1 MTNAVPAARRR
12 RARAQRG
19 PAPHEAGRLRLLL
32 PKGLYTRSL
41 LIVIIPMIV
50 LQAVIAS
57 VFLDRHWEQVTYRL
71 SAAVAGDV
79 DAVVDLWRAAP
90 TEAAKKQV
98 VKLAHDNFGLDVT
111 AAPPGQVPAGA
122 RDVGGL
128 LSILKPALTEQ
139 IASRVDA
146 PFWIDTDTDPSLF
159 TVHVE
164 LPGSELRITGRQ
176 STAYA
181 SNSHIFL
188 VWMVAAS
195 LVLIAVAILFLRNQI
210 RPIQQL
216 ADAAEAFGKGR
227 EVPSFR
233 PRGAREVRRAASA
246 FLAMKTRIERQIE
259 QRTTMLAGVSH
270 DLRTVLT
277 RFKLELALIGDGPET
292 AALSDDVDEMTRMLE
307 GYLAFARGD
316 AGEAARPMDAA
327 ALVDEVAD
335 SVHEPGCR
343 IETSFSGEP
352 TITARPDA
360 LKRCLGNLVI
370 NAARFAREVR
380 ITARH
385 DGGQFVVHVDDDGPG
400 IPADQREE
408 VFRPFLRLDAARN
421 QDHAGSGLGLTIARD
436 VARGHGGD
444 LTLGDSPLGGL
455 RATLHIPA

>member
-1 MTNAVPAARRR
+1 MTSVLPSARRR
-12 RARAQRG
+12 RIPSLGGA
-19 PAPHEAGRLRLLL
+19 APREGRFGLPL

-50 LQAVIAS
+50 LQAVVAS
-57 VFLDRHWEQVTYRL
+57 VFLDRHWELVTRRL
-71 SAAVAGDV
+71 SSAVAGDI

-90 TEAAKKQV
+90 DAAARQKV
-98 VKLAHDNFGLDVT
+98 IRLAHDNFNLDVAT
-111 AAPPGQVPAGA
+111 GPPAPIPAGA
-122 RDVGGL
+122 SNTGGL
-128 LSILKPALTEQ
+128 LAIMKPVLARQ
-139 IASRVDA
+139 IGGRVQA
-146 PFWIDTDTDPSLF
+146 PFWIDTDSDPSFF

-164 LPGSELRITGRQ
+164 LPEAELRITGRQ
-176 STAYA
+176 SMAYA
-181 SNSHIFL
+181 TNSHIFL

-195 LVLIAVAILFLRNQI
+195 LVLIVVAILFLRNQI

-216 ADAAEAFGKGR
+216 ADAAEALGKGR

-259 QRTTMLAGVSH
+259 QRTAMLAGVSH

-277 RFKLELALIGDGPET
+277 RFKLELALIGEGPET
-292 AALSDDVDEMTRMLE
+292 AALSDDVDEMARMLE

-327 ALVDEVAD
+327 ALVAEVAET
-335 SVHEPGCR
+335 VHEPDCR
-343 IETSFSGEP
+343 VETSFSGEP

-360 LKRCLGNLVI
+360 LKRCLGNLI
-370 NAARFAREVR
+370 ANAARFAHEVR
-380 ITARH
+380 VTARH
-385 DGGQFVVHVDDDGPG
+385 DGGQLVVHVDDDGPG
-400 IPADQREE
+400 IPPDQREE

-455 RATLHIPA
+455 RATLRIPA

>member
-1 MTNAVPAARRR
+1 VSHTLPLPRRR
-12 RARAQRG
+12 PAGARHGSQPR
-19 PAPHEAGRLRLLL
+19 ETGRFRLLL

-41 LIVIIPMIV
+41 LIVIIPMIA
-50 LQAVIAS
+50 LQAVVAS
-57 VFLDRHWEQVTYRL
+57 VFLDRHWELMTRRL

-79 DAVVDLWRAAP
+79 GAVVALWRAAP
-90 TEAAKKQV
+90 TDAARKEV
-98 VKLAHDNFGLDVT
+98 TRLAHDNFGLDL
-111 AAPPGQVPAGA
+111 ASGPPTPAPAGA
-122 RDVGGL
+122 HETGGI
-128 LSILKPALTEQ
+128 LSILKPMLAQ
-139 IASRVDA
+139 QVAARVRA
-146 PFWIDTDTDPSLF
+146 PFWIDTDSDPSLF
-159 TVHVE
+159 TIHIK
-164 LPGSELRITGRQ
+164 LPTAELRITGRQ
-176 STAYA
+176 SAAYA
-181 SNSHIFL
+181 ANSHIFL

-227 EVPSFR
+227 EVASFR

-259 QRTTMLAGVSH
+259 QRTAMLAGVSH

-277 RFKLELALIGDGPET
+277 RFKLELALIGEGPEL
-292 AALSDDVDEMTRMLE
+292 AALSDDVDEMARMLE

-327 ALVDEVAD
+327 ALIDEVAAA
-335 SVHEPGCR
+335 VPEPACR

-352 TITARPDA
+352 TIPARPDA
-360 LKRCLGNLVI
+360 LKRCLGNLVT
-370 NAARFAREVR
+370 NAARFAREVQ

-400 IPADQREE
+400 IPPDQREE
-408 VFRPFLRLDAARN
+408 VFRPFLRLDEARN

-444 LTLGDSPLGGL
+444 LTLADSPLGGL
-455 RATLHIPA
+455 RATLRIPA